1 MLLTSL
7 SSVTATQQPLWAF
20 FTFGT
25 NEVAAGVILG
35 LALLAIV
42 EILAGLWLMR
52 AGAPSHR
59 R

>member
-1 MLLTSL
+1 MLLASL

-25 NEVAAGVILG
+25 NEVAARVILG

-52 AGAPSHR
+52 GGAPGHR